1 MISAW
6 IWRRLKP
13 ELPELSW
20 VTVYETATCGAHFDG
35 HHYRIWKETTIDSA
49 LRLTRAP
56 EGDRRRR
63 IHGHTYT
70 LRLHLNAPL
79 DTVMGWTVD
88 FGDVKELF
96 DPIFKRIDHHPLH
109 ELPGLTDPDAASLA
123 RWIKDQAA
131 AQLPQLDRIDLFETR
146 GCGAILSWGE
156 LGPALPI

>member
-1 MISAW
+1 MLFTVSQRFFFDAAHT
-6 IWRRLKP
+6 LKR
-13 ELPELSW
+13 EIE
-20 VTVYETATCGAHFDG
+20 A
-35 HHYRIWKETTIDSA
+35 
-49 LRLTRAP
+49 
-56 EGDRRRR
+56 EGSRR

-79 DTVMGWTVD
+79 NTVMGWTVD

-109 ELPGLTDPDAASLA
+109 EIPGMTNPDAASLA
-123 RWIKDQAA
+123 RWIRDQAA
-131 AQLPQLDRIDLFETR
+131 GGLPQLDRIDLLETR